1 MKRFQFQLEPV
12 LNFKQQELDA
22 LMAQLGAI
30 QATVR
35 QQEAVRDAAR
45 RRLDDYGREY
55 EQAKSEGLTV
65 VEALKYQGCLEALDR
80 ELAREEQKLQA
91 LREQAE
97 QKRQEVVRARQDSMS
112 LEKLRD
118 MRRRE
123 YDAAQAKEEEKF
135 LDDLTAA
142 RRFAQASA

>member
-30 QATVR
+30 QASVR
-35 QQEAVRDAAR
+35 QQEAVRDAVR
-45 RRLDDYGREY
+45 KRLDDYGQEY
-55 EQAKSEGLTV
+55 EQAKREGLTV

-91 LREQAE
+91 LRDQAE

-118 MRRRE
+118 MRRSE
-123 YDAAQAKEEEKF
+123 YNAAQAKEEEKF